1 MAETKHIDLDAAVGR
16 NLAVGG
22 AMTVKGH
29 SVLDGNLLVKGWLDA
44 PNMRGPD
51 RGMYATEELLK
62 KRWPHPHSGWRAYV
76 GASIAEAVLYLGYRG
91 EWSEIGPADLDPN
104 IEVDLTKVDALEDR
118 VDNLSDRINQIREG
132 IARINTEVVG
142 LKQFAE
148 EHEDRIAAL
157 EGATGQGVAVQAL
170 TNPEIDE
177 IFDF

>member
-104 IEVDLTKVDALEDR
+104 IEVDLTKVDALSKKVEDIWDT
-118 VDNLSDRINQIREG
+118 VVAHDNDISC
-132 IARINTEVVG
+132 
-142 LKQFAE
+142 LKQFGE
-148 EHEDRIAAL
+148 DHEDRITAL
-157 EGATGQGVAVQAL
+157 EGAQGQGVAVQAL